1 MNYSQIMIFG
11 RPGSGKSTFALKLS
25 KNKGLPLY
33 HLDKYFY
40 EDNWKERDY
49 NEFLEIQQ
57 SLVNQDKWII
67 DGNST
72 KSFEMRYS
80 KADLAIYFN
89 YPKAICYWRIFKRL
103 FCKDKQI
110 DDRATGCKETVR
122 WSLLKYMWSF
132 EERVANQLTEL
143 KRKYPNCRFIEV
155 TKDEDLGGFY
165 DYYSQC

>member
-1 MNYSQIMIFG
+1 MDYSRIMIFD
-11 RPGSGKSTFALKLS
+11 RLGSGKSTFALKLS
-25 KNKGLPLY
+25 KNTGLPLY
-33 HLDKYFY
+33 HLDKYFF

-49 NEFLEIQQ
+49 NEFLEVQQ
-57 SLVNQDKWII
+57 SLVKQDKWII

-89 YPKAICYWRIFKRL
+89 YPKSICYWRIFKRL

-110 DDRATGCKETVR
+110 DDRANDCKETVR
-122 WSLLKYMWSF
+122 MSLLKYMWSF

-143 KRKYPNCRFIEV
+143 KSKYPNCKFIEI
-155 TKDEDLGGFY
+155 TSDKNLRELL
-165 DYYSQC
+165 